1 MVMCRTEGAGSSSRE
16 TGSAVLALLRPSVHG
31 DAGGPFSRTSWRLPA
46 AESRPK
52 ARARA
57 GDEEDEDT
65 ADYRTPTCVR
75 FQRTASNAGFAA
87 GVRPPLGEV
96 AGVQAVK
103 ERFADTFDKRGYP
116 QTRSSQA
123 GGDDDGAEMVMTTVH
138 RRDGRPRD
146 A

>member
-1 MVMCRTEGAGSSSRE
+1 MATQAGPSAE
-16 TGSAVLALLRPSVHG
+16 PAGGSPRPS
-31 DAGGPFSRTSWRLPA
+31 PA
-46 AESRPK
+46 RR
-52 ARARA
+52 RARA
-57 GDEEDEDT
+57 GDEEDDDT
-65 ADYRTPTCVR
+65 ADYGTPTCAR

-87 GVRPPLGEV
+87 GVRPPLGED
-96 AGVQAVK
+96 AGVHAMN
-103 ERFADTFDKRGYP
+103 ERFADTFDKRGHP